1 MKKHLS
7 VFELA
12 ARGAVYKTLA
22 VGLAAAAAI
31 FALLLA
37 GLDDVEN
44 LADVLTGLT
53 LPYEGANGLP
63 SAALAGAAYG
73 AGMVM
78 LYFLLARSLA
88 PRRGVNPD
96 ATFRRLLIPEREAAY
111 IQVFVH
117 TLCFA
122 VYRALALAAYLGFS
136 AWFVARSG
144 PYANDGMSVFF
155 AAYKSLPLH
164 TLLPLGSLYEGVH
177 AAASCLMC
185 GVGSVALSFWRRRRM
200 VSGIGVAAGF
210 VLALTHFLRTEGG
223 ELHMI
228 FVFLELVLVA
238 AGLAGSFR
246 DTIADE
252 REAASAAALETQ
264 EGGGANAT
272 A

>member
-73 AGMVM
+73 AGMVL

-144 PYANDGMSVFF
+144 P
-155 AAYKSLPLH
+155 
-164 TLLPLGSLYEGVH
+164 
-177 AAASCLMC
+177 
-185 GVGSVALSFWRRRRM
+185 
-200 VSGIGVAAGF
+200 
-210 VLALTHFLRTEGG
+210 
-223 ELHMI
+223 
-228 FVFLELVLVA
+228 
-238 AGLAGSFR
+238 
-246 DTIADE
+246 
-252 REAASAAALETQ
+252 
-264 EGGGANAT
+264 
-272 A
+272 

>member
-1 MKKHLS
+1 MSFLS
-7 VFELA
+7 P
-12 ARGAVYKTLA
+12 GY
-22 VGLAAAAAI
+22 
-31 FALLLA
+31 LLFFPA
-37 GLDDVEN
+37 T
-44 LADVLTGLT
+44 VL
-53 LPYEGANGLP
+53 
-63 SAALAGAAYG
+63 
-73 AGMVM
+73 

-185 GVGSVALSFWRRRRM
+185 
-200 VSGIGVAAGF
+200 AGGWSR
-210 VLALTHFLRTEGG
+210 A
-223 ELHMI
+223 
-228 FVFLELVLVA
+228 
-238 AGLAGSFR
+238 
-246 DTIADE
+246 
-252 REAASAAALETQ
+252 
-264 EGGGANAT
+264 
-272 A
+272 

>member
-73 AGMVM
+73 AGMVL

-96 ATFRRLLIPEREAAY
+96 ATFRRLLIPEREAA
-111 IQVFVH
+111 I
-117 TLCFA
+117 
-122 VYRALALAAYLGFS
+122 YRFS
-136 AWFVARSG
+136 STRSASPSTGRWRWRPTWASRPGSSRAPG
-144 PYANDGMSVFF
+144 PM
-155 AAYKSLPLH
+155 P
-164 TLLPLGSLYEGVH
+164 T
-177 AAASCLMC
+177 
-185 GVGSVALSFWRRRRM
+185 
-200 VSGIGVAAGF
+200 
-210 VLALTHFLRTEGG
+210 
-223 ELHMI
+223 
-228 FVFLELVLVA
+228 
-238 AGLAGSFR
+238 
-246 DTIADE
+246 
-252 REAASAAALETQ
+252 
-264 EGGGANAT
+264 T

>member
-73 AGMVM
+73 AGQVL

-185 GVGSVALSFWRRRRM
+185 GVGSVALSFWRRSSSSSSSSFCDSALAEETMR
-200 VSGIGVAAGF
+200 
-210 VLALTHFLRTEGG
+210 LALSCAFCSSLSIN
-223 ELHMI
+223 L
-228 FVFLELVLVA
+228 
-238 AGLAGSFR
+238 
-246 DTIADE
+246 
-252 REAASAAALETQ
+252 
-264 EGGGANAT
+264 
-272 A
+272 

>member
-53 LPYEGANGLP
+53 
-63 SAALAGAAYG
+63 
-73 AGMVM
+73 

-200 VSGIGVAAGF
+200 VSGVGVAAGF
-210 VLALTHFLRTEGG
+210 VLVLTHFLRTEGG

-252 REAASAAALETQ
+252 REAASAAALEPQ

>member
-1 MKKHLS
+1 MQIII
-7 VFELA
+7 
-12 ARGAVYKTLA
+12 G
-22 VGLAAAAAI
+22 
-31 FALLLA
+31 
-37 GLDDVEN
+37 
-44 LADVLTGLT
+44 
-53 LPYEGANGLP
+53 
-63 SAALAGAAYG
+63 
-73 AGMVM
+73 
-78 LYFLLARSLA
+78 
-88 PRRGVNPD
+88 
-96 ATFRRLLIPEREAAY
+96 
-111 IQVFVH
+111 QVFVH

-210 VLALTHFLRTEGG
+210 VLVLTHFLRTEGG

>member
-73 AGMVM
+73 AGMVL

-164 TLLPLGSLYEGVH
+164 TLLPLSLIH
-177 AAASCLMC
+177 
-185 GVGSVALSFWRRRRM
+185 
-200 VSGIGVAAGF
+200 I
-210 VLALTHFLRTEGG
+210 
-223 ELHMI
+223 
-228 FVFLELVLVA
+228 
-238 AGLAGSFR
+238 
-246 DTIADE
+246 
-252 REAASAAALETQ
+252 
-264 EGGGANAT
+264 
-272 A
+272 